1 VPLRRVTGAVGRAR
15 QQLQANFVAQQALA
29 QHLKFPDRSALD
41 STGDSQTKGCPQQEH
56 NMRTIGLI
64 GGMSWE
70 SSAEYYRLIN
80 QQVRDKLGPLRSA
93 QLLMYSVDFGPV
105 EQAQHA
111 GRWDDAAAILVDA
124 ARRLQAGGAD
134 CVVLCTNTMHKV
146 AGQIQAAISIPFL
159 HIADPTGQA
168 AVEAGALK
176 VGLLG
181 TAFTMEQ
188 DFLKDRLTALG
199 LTVLLPEADE
209 RQAVHRI
216 IYDELCVG
224 VISEASRQVYQNV
237 IQSLAARG
245 AQAIILGCTEITLL
259 VKPEHSALPLL
270 DTTALHAR
278 AAVAFALGD

>member
-1 VPLRRVTGAVGRAR
+1 
-15 QQLQANFVAQQALA
+15 
-29 QHLKFPDRSALD
+29 
-41 STGDSQTKGCPQQEH
+41 
-56 NMRTIGLI
+56 MRTIGLI

-80 QQVRDKLGPLRSA
+80 QQVRDRLGPLRSA
-93 QLLMYSVDFGPV
+93 QLLMHSVDFGPV

-111 GRWDDAAAILVDA
+111 GRWDEAAAILVDA
-124 ARRLQAGGAD
+124 ARRLQAGGAE

-146 AGQIQAAISIPFL
+146 AAQIQSAISIPFL

-168 AVEAGALK
+168 ALDGGTVT

-188 DFLKDRLTALG
+188 DFLKERLSAQG
-199 LTVLLPEADE
+199 LTVLVPDAEE

-224 VISEASRQVYQNV
+224 VINPASRQVYQQV
-237 IQSLAARG
+237 IESLTRRG
-245 AQAIILGCTEITLL
+245 AQAIILGCTEIGLL

-270 DTTALHAR
+270 DTTHLHAR
-278 AAVAFALGD
+278 AAVAFALD

>member
-1 VPLRRVTGAVGRAR
+1 
-15 QQLQANFVAQQALA
+15 
-29 QHLKFPDRSALD
+29 
-41 STGDSQTKGCPQQEH
+41 
-56 NMRTIGLI
+56 MRTIGLI

-80 QQVRDKLGPLRSA
+80 QQVRDRLGPLRSA

-124 ARRLQAGGAD
+124 ARRLEAGGAE

-146 AGQIQAAISIPFL
+146 AGQIQAAIGIPFL

-168 AVEAGALK
+168 AVNAGTLN

-188 DFLKDRLTALG
+188 DFLKDRLTAKG
-199 LTVLLPEADE
+199 LTVLVPEAEE

-224 VISEASRQVYQNV
+224 VISETSRKVYQQV
-237 IQSLAARG
+237 IESLTRRG
-245 AQAIILGCTEITLL
+245 AQAIILGCTEIGLL
-259 VKPEHSALPLL
+259 IKPEHSALPLL
-270 DTTALHAR
+270 DTTELHAR

>member
-1 VPLRRVTGAVGRAR
+1 
-15 QQLQANFVAQQALA
+15 
-29 QHLKFPDRSALD
+29 
-41 STGDSQTKGCPQQEH
+41 
-56 NMRTIGLI
+56 MRTIGLI

-80 QQVRDKLGPLRSA
+80 QQVRDRLGPLRSA
-93 QLLMYSVDFGPV
+93 QLLMFSVDFGPV

-124 ARRLQAGGAD
+124 ARRLEAGGAE

-146 AGQIQAAISIPFL
+146 AAQIQAAIDIPFL

-168 AVEAGALK
+168 AVAAGALK

-188 DFLKDRLTALG
+188 DFLKERLTAMG
-199 LTVLLPEADE
+199 LTVLVPETDE

-224 VISEASRQVYQNV
+224 IISDTSRNVYQQV
-237 IQSLAARG
+237 IESLTARG
-245 AQAIILGCTEITLL
+245 AQAIILGCTEIGML

-270 DTTALHAR
+270 DTTDLHAQ

>member
-1 VPLRRVTGAVGRAR
+1 
-15 QQLQANFVAQQALA
+15 
-29 QHLKFPDRSALD
+29 
-41 STGDSQTKGCPQQEH
+41 
-56 NMRTIGLI
+56 MRTIGLI

-80 QQVRDKLGPLRSA
+80 QQVRDRLGPLRSA
-93 QLLMYSVDFGPV
+93 QLLMHSVDFGPV

-124 ARRLQAGGAD
+124 ARRLEAGGAD

-146 AGQIQAAISIPFL
+146 AGQIQAAIGIPFL
-159 HIADPTGQA
+159 HIADPTGDA
-168 AVEAGALK
+168 AVAAGAFK

-188 DFLKDRLTALG
+188 DFLKDRLTAKG
-199 LTVLLPEADE
+199 LTVLVPEAEE
-209 RQAVHRI
+209 RAAVHRI

-224 VISEASRQVYQNV
+224 VIREDSRRVYQKV
-237 IQSLAARG
+237 IESLTERG

-259 VKPEHSALPLL
+259 IKPEHSALPLL
-270 DTTALHAR
+270 DTTELHAR
-278 AAVAFALGD
+278 AAVGFALGD